1 MVSHSSKFY
10 ILSPGT
16 TSTSRRSVALKG
28 FLDSMAA
35 VAHAVHS
42 YFKQEGKDIIYINV
56 MYNLSV
62 DCDCDSSPATPKKN
76 VIDYRPLPK
85 LCPVTRLT
93 VAERYLG
100 IKQA

>member
-1 MVSHSSKFY
+1 MNPERTISLER
-10 ILSPGT
+10 ILRGMSIT
-16 TSTSRRSVALKG
+16 ASALSG
-28 FLDSMAA
+28 
-35 VAHAVHS
+35 
-42 YFKQEGKDIIYINV
+42 IIYINV